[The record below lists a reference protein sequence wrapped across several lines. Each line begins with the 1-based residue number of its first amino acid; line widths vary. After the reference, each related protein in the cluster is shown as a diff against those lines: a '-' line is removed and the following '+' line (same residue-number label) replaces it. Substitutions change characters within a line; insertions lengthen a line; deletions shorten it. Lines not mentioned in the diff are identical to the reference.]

1 MANWGLSPATNL
13 RHLYE
18 LIEAAVGQWLPN
30 TKGKMDDFAYF
41 LREHMWQRLKIAF
54 NPRRIILLNT
64 SVQFPFGKAIPV
76 SVTNFLQHFHFLE
89 PLMKDTPQGLGCWI
103 AQCLLICE
111 PTWTQNKQIQW
122 PFQVPHHIYA
132 YKAQISGLCFIR
144 KFHHYF
150 PIPKCCLKKLHVRPP
165 VGFPQN
171 FCFKKTIP
179 KYDIMSQKPQV
190 VAVPAVQ
197 KKEHRQLS
205 NSSYII
211 PWNHRTIP

>member
-76 SVTNFLQHFHFLE
+76 SVTSFLQHFHFLE

-103 AQCLLICE
+103 AQFLLICE

-122 PFQVPHHIYA
+122 PFQVPTLEVFTTYTHIRP
-132 YKAQISGLCFIR
+132 KFPCFVSFGSFIII
-144 KFHHYF
+144 F
-150 PIPKCCLKKLHVRPP
+150 PSPKR
-165 VGFPQN
+165 F
-171 FCFKKTIP
+171 
-179 KYDIMSQKPQV
+179 
-190 VAVPAVQ
+190 
-197 KKEHRQLS
+197 
-205 NSSYII
+205 
-211 PWNHRTIP
+211 